1 MSYRRP
7 APGAITAGWS
17 QPRPLSVPPE
27 QRHHVHG
34 AIDIAGGVGEPVL
47 APAAGVCY
55 RVCIVRAQGGPGWAW
70 PLREGDVRILP
81 WQDYPYDV
89 YGGITILDTQD
100 GYVHLFCHTYMR
112 QLQKLTRGLVW
123 SYQEQPSDTRW
134 PTMIWHTFAWPQTVE
149 AGEVIAEI
157 GNAGYSKGPHVHWE
171 IHRGWTLT
179 PYGDRPDPEEL
190 LREV

>member
-1 MSYRRP
+1 VSYCRP
-7 APGAITAGWS
+7 APGKITSRWAEL
-17 QPRPLSVPPE
+17 RPLSAPPAE
-27 QRHHVHG
+27 RDHVHG
-34 AIDIAGGVGEPVL
+34 AVDIAGGVGEPIL
-47 APAAGVCY
+47 APAGGPCY
-55 RVCIVRAQGGPGWAW
+55 RMCIVRAPGGPGWAW
-70 PLREGDVRILP
+70 PVREGDIRLLP
-81 WQDYPYDV
+81 WQDYPYDT

-112 QLQKLTRGLVW
+112 QLQKLTRGLLW

-134 PTMIWHTFAWPQTVE
+134 PTMIWHTFTWPQK
-149 AGEVIAEI
+149 VIAEI